1 MINYILVAA
10 GAAIGGTLRYWLTDV
25 AHKII
30 ETTFPIGTLA
40 VNVIGSFILGIL
52 VYYLDSNE
60 LLSSYMKVLL
70 MIGFCGGFTTFSSFS
85 FETMELFRNSEYLLG
100 IGYILLNVFL
110 TLAALVLAII
120 IAKALTRG

>member
-10 GAAIGGTLRYWLTDV
+10 GAAIGGALRYWLTDV

-30 ETTFPIGTLA
+30 ETTFPIGTLS
-40 VNVIGSFILGIL
+40 VNVIGSFLLGIM
-52 VYYLDSNE
+52 VYYLDSSE
-60 LLSSYMKVLL
+60 LLSSHLKILL
-70 MIGFCGGFTTFSSFS
+70 MIGFCGGFTTFSTFS
-85 FETMELFRNSEYLLG
+85 FETIELFRNSEYLLG
-100 IGYILLNVFL
+100 IGNILLNVFL